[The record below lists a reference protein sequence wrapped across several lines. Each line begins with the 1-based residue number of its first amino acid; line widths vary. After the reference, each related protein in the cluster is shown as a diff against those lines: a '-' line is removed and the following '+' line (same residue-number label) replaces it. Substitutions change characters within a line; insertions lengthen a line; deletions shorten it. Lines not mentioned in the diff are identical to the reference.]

1 MSDETRHE
9 HAWAIARRA
18 HQLGLSTLA
27 DRIEALVDAE
37 VARERAEI
45 VAQVAEL
52 RETAVTQGLLSSDPA
67 SRDDYDDGYDAAI
80 DKVLALLARE
90 GE

>member
-37 VARERAEI
+37 VARERAKIAEQVQALMKARI
-45 VAQVAEL
+45 ASGDMYHRGLPVA
-52 RETAVTQGLLSSDPA
+52 D
-67 SRDDYDDGYDAAI
+67 
-80 DKVLALLARE
+80 VLALLARE